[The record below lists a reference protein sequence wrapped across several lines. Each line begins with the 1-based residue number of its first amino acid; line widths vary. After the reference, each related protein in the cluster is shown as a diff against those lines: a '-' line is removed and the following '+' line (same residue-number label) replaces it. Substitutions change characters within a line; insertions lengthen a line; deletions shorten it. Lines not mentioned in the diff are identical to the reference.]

1 MAGKSSPWTRQ
12 TDGKNLGRFG
22 EIKRKLAYLYLPLFL
37 LIILWYLPIVG
48 WKVHCG
54 TVGVQLN
61 AAGCFLSA
69 AAQQWRP
76 VSCTAVQ
83 LAATTVAVVTQ
94 WRPVCCTA
102 VQLAA
107 AATVA
112 VVKQLRSW
120 SRSAYI
126 LAHMSHFS
134 NLIFAKINLQ
144 KSAET
149 PLLERLLLYTY
160 FPYPTENNFFKGSFK
175 IFSMFLTDSKNR

>member
-1 MAGKSSPWTRQ
+1 
-12 TDGKNLGRFG
+12 
-22 EIKRKLAYLYLPLFL
+22 
-37 LIILWYLPIVG
+37 
-48 WKVHCG
+48 
-54 TVGVQLN
+54 VQLN

-112 VVKQLRSW
+112 VVTQLRSW
-120 SRSAYI
+120 FWSAYI
-126 LAHMSHFS
+126 LAHMSHFQIF
-134 NLIFAKINLQ
+134 IFAKINLQ
-144 KSAET
+144 KTEKT
-149 PLLERLLLYTY
+149 PNQFSIHTFLIQRKI
-160 FPYPTENNFFKGSFK
+160 NFECF
-175 IFSMFLTDSKNR
+175 